1 MIETSM
7 ESKRRFAPIQN
18 KVRRD
23 ICGSVRTLEMSNFVF
38 EQMSEFSSSPLSLV
52 ILK

>member
-23 ICGSVRTLEMSNFVF
+23 ICESVRALEMSNFVF